1 MAFDLTSRAR
11 ELRPSAAPALA
22 RGLTPFALCVAFAVL
37 MQLAVKP
44 AVDAYT
50 ARLLLDIGTNIVLA
64 VSLTM
69 VNGFTGQ
76 FSMGH
81 AGFLAVGGY
90 VAATVMYYGSLRLWG
105 NAEMA
110 GGMLSSMPIKPQPGR
125 SPFSPGDVLF
135 LCSLVAGG
143 LVSGVF
149 GILVGLPSLR
159 LRGDYL
165 AIVTL
170 GFGEIVRVTIQQT
183 GPVIKDAAT
192 ARATPWPEL
201 FTRVGG
207 SLGFSGPPPYT
218 SLFWAFLAATLTVL
232 VAIRLKRST
241 FGRAFL
247 SIREDEIA
255 SEAMGVNTVRY
266 KVEAFVISAFFAGIA
281 GGLYAHTLGVG
292 LSPQAA
298 GFQKSFDII
307 IMVVLGGLGSVSG
320 AVIAAVVLTL
330 LPEYLRELS
339 NYRMIVFSLALIL
352 MMIFRPQGLLGV
364 RELWDA
370 ALWRPI
376 ARRFGKGGA
385 G

>member
-1 MAFDLTSRAR
+1 
-11 ELRPSAAPALA
+11 
-22 RGLTPFALCVAFAVL
+22 
-37 MQLAVKP
+37 
-44 AVDAYT
+44 
-50 ARLLLDIGTNIVLA
+50 
-64 VSLTM
+64 
-69 VNGFTGQ
+69 
-76 FSMGH
+76 
-81 AGFLAVGGY
+81 
-90 VAATVMYYGSLRLWG
+90 
-105 NAEMA
+105 
-110 GGMLSSMPIKPQPGR
+110 
-125 SPFSPGDVLF
+125 
-135 LCSLVAGG
+135 
-143 LVSGVF
+143 
-149 GILVGLPSLR
+149 
-159 LRGDYL
+159 
-165 AIVTL
+165 
-170 GFGEIVRVTIQQT
+170 
-183 GPVIKDAAT
+183 
-192 ARATPWPEL
+192 
-201 FTRVGG
+201 
-207 SLGFSGPPPYT
+207 
-218 SLFWAFLAATLTVL
+218 
-232 VAIRLKRST
+232 
-241 FGRAFL
+241 
-247 SIREDEIA
+247 
-255 SEAMGVNTVRY
+255 MGVNTVRY